1 MTSSRRALRF
11 LVAVVLAAVAGASA
25 DAAGV
30 QMKTALLSCSKD
42 CVDDLIARGKLEAVK
57 LGNRRV
63 GVKMRSIERVAEM
76 GVGCLSHGHTK
87 RERPGRRSEAL
98 L

>member
-1 MTSSRRALRF
+1 MTDLSRPSMRLRAEGLRP
-11 LVAVVLAAVAGASA
+11 LVVTRE
-25 DAAGV
+25 DAA
-30 QMKTALLSCSKD
+30 ALLSCSKD

-87 RERPGRRSEAL
+87 RERPARRSEAL